1 LAVLGK
7 FKNNFKKKFTIR
19 NILIALTV
27 WITGSIL
34 KEFNVFSDFDKL
46 ESILYYL
53 FMPSLGLI
61 LYQKFSIRKVIS
73 MFINTLCFKVLIIYI
88 SNKYGVD

>member
-1 LAVLGK
+1 LDNRIYIK
-7 FKNNFKKKFTIR
+7 RIY
-19 NILIALTV
+19 
-27 WITGSIL
+27 SI
-34 KEFNVFSDFDKL
+34 NVFSDFDKL